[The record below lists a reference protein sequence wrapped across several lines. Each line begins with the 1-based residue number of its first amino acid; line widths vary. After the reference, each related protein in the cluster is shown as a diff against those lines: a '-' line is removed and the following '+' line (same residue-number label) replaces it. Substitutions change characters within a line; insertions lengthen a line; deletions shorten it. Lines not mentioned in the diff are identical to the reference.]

1 MDGLVEQLRIAIHQV
16 WRRRWLAM
24 AVAWGVCLVGWLAVA
39 LIPNSYESRA
49 KVQVQLQSILP
60 SQMGINPAER
70 ANDLVRVRQS
80 LTSTENLQRVVRRTE
95 LNARVQNER
104 DLAREVEALR
114 RAVEV
119 VATPDNMFEI
129 KASASVAGFS
139 NAQNARTATA
149 IVQGLIDVFT
159 GQGLADPAEA
169 GQSIA
174 FLDEELRRREAQLRE
189 AEQRRIE
196 FEQRYLGQL
205 PGDGSIGQRMAAAR
219 MEIAN
224 LDREIAAAQATVS
237 GLRAQLGTTP
247 QNLPGI
253 AGGGGGGTAAQ
264 RLAQLEVELGQLQGR
279 GLTDRHPDVVSTRA
293 QIARLRP
300 QATAERGGGGGGSIS
315 NPSYITL
322 RSMLAEREA
331 QHQAATARRAQLQG
345 DMAQLAAAQTAQ
357 PGAAGEQQRL
367 VRDYDVLKA
376 QYDRLLDTREQV
388 RLRGDMQ
395 TRIAPVSFRVID
407 PPSRPTVPA
416 APNRPLLLTLILLAA
431 LAIGVAAAFVRG
443 QLQPT
448 FPTQRRL
455 AATTG
460 LPVFGTIGELVNAA
474 DKALR
479 RRRMRWLAASFAG
492 LGGVYAL
499 LMVIEFWQRS
509 QVA

>member
-1 MDGLVEQLRIAIHQV
+1 MDGLIEQIRIAIHQV

-24 AVAWGVCLVGWLAVA
+24 GVAWGLCLVGWLAVA

-49 KVQVQLQSILP
+49 KVSVQLQSILP

-70 ANDLVRVRQS
+70 ANDIIRVRQS

-95 LNARVQNER
+95 LNGRVQNDR

-114 RAVEV
+114 QGIEV

-129 KASASVAGFS
+129 KANASVAGFS
-139 NAQNARTATA
+139 NAENARTATA
-149 IVQGLIDVFT
+149 IVQGLLDVFT
-159 GQGLADPAEA
+159 GQGLDDSPEA

-205 PGDGSIGQRMAAAR
+205 PGDGSISQRMSAAR

-224 LDREIAAAQATVS
+224 LDREISAAQATVN

-253 AGGGGGGTAAQ
+253 AGGGGGNATQ
-264 RLAQLEVELGQLQGR
+264 RLSQLEVELGQLQGR

-300 QATAERGGGGGGSIS
+300 QAAAERGSGGSAAIS
-315 NPSYITL
+315 NPSYISL

-331 QHQAATARRAQLQG
+331 QLQAATARRAQLQG
-345 DMAQLAAAQTAQ
+345 DMTQLMSAQGAQ
-357 PGAAGEQQRL
+357 PGAATEQQRL

-395 TRIAPVSFRVID
+395 TRLAPVSFRVID

-416 APNRPLLLTLILLAA
+416 SPNRPLLLTLILIVA
-431 LAIGVAAAFVRG
+431 LAVGVAAAFIRG
-443 QLQPT
+443 QLQTT

-455 AATTG
+455 AAATG
-460 LPVFGTIGELVNAA
+460 LPVFGTIGELVTAA

-479 RRRMRWLAASFAG
+479 RRRLRWLAASFAG
-492 LGGVYAL
+492 LGGIYAVL
-499 LMVIEFWQRS
+499 LVIEFWQRS